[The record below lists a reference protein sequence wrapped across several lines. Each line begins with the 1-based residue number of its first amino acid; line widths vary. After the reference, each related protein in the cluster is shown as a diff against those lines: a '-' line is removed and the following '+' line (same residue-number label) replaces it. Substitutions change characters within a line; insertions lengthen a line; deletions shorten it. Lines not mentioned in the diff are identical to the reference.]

1 MQAPG
6 ISPGRRI
13 IKYTHINSCLKNGTL
28 AKIKLNCFINQYSE
42 TLPNLRSRC
51 KRKYDNGDAGGAKD
65 IIEDCWSLFHEL
77 CYPFEKYGK
86 VQTGNSFLVKNYK
99 F

>member
-28 AKIKLNCFINQYSE
+28 AKFKLNCFINQYSE
-42 TLPNLRSRC
+42 ALPNLRSRC
-51 KRKYDNGDAGGAKD
+51 KQKYDNDDAGGAKD
-65 IIEDCWSLFHEL
+65 IIEGCWSLFNEL
-77 CYPFEKYGK
+77 CNPFENMRKSRRGI
-86 VQTGNSFLVKNYK
+86 VF
-99 F
+99 

>member
-6 ISPGRRI
+6 ISLGRKKM
-13 IKYTHINSCLKNGTL
+13 KYTHINSCLKNGTL

-65 IIEDCWSLFHEL
+65 IIEDAWSLFHEL
-77 CYPFEKYGK
+77 CYPFENMGK
-86 VQTGNSFLVKNYK
+86 SRRGIVF
-99 F
+99 

>member
-6 ISPGRRI
+6 ISLGRKKM
-13 IKYTHINSCLKNGTL
+13 KYTHINSCLKNGTL

-51 KRKYDNGDAGGAKD
+51 KQKYDNGDAGGAKD
-65 IIEDCWSLFHEL
+65 IIEDAWSLFHEL
-77 CYPFEKYGK
+77 CNPFENMGK
-86 VQTGNSFLVKNYK
+86 SRRGIVF
-99 F
+99 

>member
-6 ISPGRRI
+6 IFLGRRI

-28 AKIKLNCFINQYSE
+28 ATFKLNCFINQYSE

-51 KRKYDNGDAGGAKD
+51 KQNYDNGDVGGAKD
-65 IIEDCWSLFHEL
+65 IIEYCWSLFNEL
-77 CYPFEKYGK
+77 CNPFENMRKSRRGI
-86 VQTGNSFLVKNYK
+86 VF
-99 F
+99 

>member
-6 ISPGRRI
+6 ISLGRRI

-28 AKIKLNCFINQYSE
+28 AKFKLNCFINQYSE
-42 TLPNLRSRC
+42 TLPNLRSLC
-51 KRKYDNGDAGGAKD
+51 KRKYDNGDAVGAKD

-77 CYPFEKYGK
+77 CYPFENMGK
-86 VQTGNSFLVKNYK
+86 SRRGIVF
-99 F
+99 

>member
-6 ISPGRRI
+6 IFLGRNI
-13 IKYTHINSCLKNGTL
+13 IKYTHVDSCLKNSTL

-51 KRKYDNGDAGGAKD
+51 KQNYDNGDVGGAKD
-65 IIEDCWSLFHEL
+65 IIEYCWSLFNEL
-77 CYPFEKYGK
+77 CNPFENMRKSRRGI
-86 VQTGNSFLVKNYK
+86 VF
-99 F
+99 

>member
-6 ISPGRRI
+6 IFLGRNI
-13 IKYTHINSCLKNGTL
+13 IKYTHVDSCLKNSTL

-65 IIEDCWSLFHEL
+65 IIEGCWSLFHEL
-77 CYPFEKYGK
+77 CNPFENMGK
-86 VQTGNSFLVKNYK
+86 SRRGIVF
-99 F
+99 

>member
-6 ISPGRRI
+6 IFLSRNI
-13 IKYTHINSCLKNGTL
+13 IKYTHINACLKNSTL
-28 AKIKLNCFINQYSE
+28 AKFKLNCFINQYSE

-65 IIEDCWSLFHEL
+65 IIEDAWSLFHEL
-77 CYPFEKYGK
+77 CYPFENMGK
-86 VQTGNSFLVKNYK
+86 SRRGIVF
-99 F
+99 